1 MKWLRTLS
9 LLSFCAAAWLVP
21 AAAQTDNPAEAA
33 KNAATVR
40 MKDSAFKPETLHVR
54 TGDTVEFVNDDG
66 FGHTVTAADGSFDS
80 KDIAGGKTWRYTF
93 SKAGTYALV
102 CTYHSWMKASVVV
115 TDPPSH

>member
-1 MKWLRTLS
+1 MMLLRVLS
-9 LLSFCAAAWLVP
+9 IAALCAAACFVP
-21 AAAQTDNPAEAA
+21 ADAADTS
-33 KNAATVR
+33 KTAATIHI
-40 MKDSAFKPETLHVR
+40 KDSAFAPSELRVR

-80 KDIAGGKTWRYTF
+80 KDIAAGKTWSYTF

-115 TDPPSH
+115 TDP